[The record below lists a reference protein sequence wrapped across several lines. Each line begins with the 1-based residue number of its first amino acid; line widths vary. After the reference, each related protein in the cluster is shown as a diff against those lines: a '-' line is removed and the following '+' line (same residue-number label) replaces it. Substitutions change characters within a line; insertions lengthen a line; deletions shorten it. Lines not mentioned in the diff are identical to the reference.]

1 MTNEL
6 LRVEDLHTHF
16 DSDRGTVHAVDGVSF
31 GVNRGE
37 IVGLV
42 GESGSGKSV
51 TARSIIR
58 LEDPG
63 RIVSGRISFDGRDLT
78 RADEATL
85 RRVRGEDIS
94 IVFQD
99 PHETLNPVFPVREQI
114 AEAVRIHDEDHSQGL
129 LDFLGVPPFRN
140 RTAWKRAEERAVE
153 LMEQV
158 AIPDPTGSANEYPH
172 EFSGG
177 MRQRAMLA
185 VAVASDPDLLIA
197 DEPTTALDTTT
208 QAGILRQI
216 RRLRDQRDLGV
227 LLISHDIGVIAQ
239 TCDKVVVMYGGRVME
254 AGPVEDVLTEP
265 KHPYTRAL
273 LECSPRTLDRGDRVR
288 TPAGSPPDVIGGHD
302 GCPFADR
309 CDLATTDCRSGDIP
323 VIEHAP
329 GHRVACIETPV
340 QSREGP
346 TATGGRVNGN
356 RVAPDGGDDE

>member
-1 MTNEL
+1 MMNEL

-16 DSDRGTVHAVDGVSF
+16 DSDQGTVHAVDGASF
-31 GVNRGE
+31 GVDRGE

-42 GESGSGKSV
+42 GESGCGKSV

-78 RADEATL
+78 HADEATL

-99 PHETLNPVFPVREQI
+99 PHETLNPVFPIGDQI
-114 AEAVRIHDEDHSQGL
+114 AESVRIHDGGSSQGL

-140 RTAWKRAEERAVE
+140 RTAWNRAEDRAVE

-158 AIPDPTGSANEYPH
+158 AIPDPNGSAAEYPH

-185 VAVASDPDLLIA
+185 VALASDPDLLIA

-216 RRLRDQRDLGV
+216 RTLRDQRDMGV
-227 LLISHDIGVIAQ
+227 LLISHDIGVVAQ
-239 TCDKVVVMYGGRVME
+239 TCDRVVVMYGGQVME
-254 AGPVEDVLTEP
+254 SGPVDEVLTAP

-273 LECSPRTLDRGDRVR
+273 LECSPRNLGRDERVSTLE
-288 TPAGSPPDVIGGHD
+288 GSPPDAVGGHD

-309 CDLATTDCRSGDIP
+309 CRLATSDCRSGDIP
-323 VIEHAP
+323 VVESDP
-329 GHRVACIETPV
+329 GHRVACIETPTD
-340 QSREGP
+340 SRGTP
-346 TATGGRVNGN
+346 TVAASGQPRNV
-356 RVAPDGGDDE
+356 VAPDGGDEK